1 MAGKKKGDSSATST
15 DTATSTT
22 PPQDEAA
29 TAQGVRANSDVISVN
44 TVVDGQHEVDLL
56 DLGIS
61 TEDIATMRRIDAH
74 LEEVQRAKQ

>member
-22 PPQDEAA
+22 PPQDKAA

-74 LEEVQRAKQ
+74 LEEVRRAKQ